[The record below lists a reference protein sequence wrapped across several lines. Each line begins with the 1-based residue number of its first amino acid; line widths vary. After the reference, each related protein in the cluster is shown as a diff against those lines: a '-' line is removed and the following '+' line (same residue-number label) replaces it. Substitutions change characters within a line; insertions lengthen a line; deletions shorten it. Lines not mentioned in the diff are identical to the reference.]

1 MTLFVCRIPGGRPER
16 EGIQCLTLNLIQVA
30 LGSDATLLDLDPLTH
45 AVVSP
50 SRELDTCKFTPPHMI
65 KNMAPIAQ
73 GQTAR
78 CRRRI
83 ASHAIGRV
91 SSGQRK
97 AVNHIWSANHPEIS
111 FPLN

>member
-1 MTLFVCRIPGGRPER
+1 MVLFFCRIPDGRPER
-16 EGIQCLTLNLIQVA
+16 ESILLDSELDRAGIRRDVVV
-30 LGSDATLLDLDPLTH
+30 DLDPLTH

-73 GQTAR
+73 GQTAQ

-83 ASHAIGRV
+83 ASYAIGRV

-97 AVNHIWSANHPEIS
+97 PVNHIWLANHPEIA
-111 FPLN
+111 FPFN